1 MTEAPKADVVKTE
14 KPRQVRKLEG
24 GRLVLVVVVVLYVLL
39 FIAFNTR
46 RVEVNFVF
54 FSIRSQLLIAFG
66 IIAILSFGAGFFM
79 HGRIAAGH
87 TGFLK
92 RTPQNRP

>member
-1 MTEAPKADVVKTE
+1 MAEAPKVEVVKQPS
-14 KPRQVRKLEG
+14 PRQVHKLEG

-66 IIAILSFGAGFFM
+66 IIAILSFGAGFFVA
-79 HGRIAAGH
+79 GRVGAGH
-87 TGFLK
+87 RGFLS